1 MEEHRDGTKYRVPV
15 RDGTSPWVIMLRAI
29 VRRSKDSS
37 FRAPP
42 VGKLG
47 ILPGDPTPQPPMSDV
62 VRGYILNLLVNYSS
76 VSCKKVTL
84 LQWSADAWMGVVLEW
99 LYCCFVWA

>member
-1 MEEHRDGTKYRVPV
+1 MGDHATGYSE
-15 RDGTSPWVIMLRAI
+15 
-29 VRRSKDSS
+29 KDSS

-47 ILPGDPTPQPPMSDV
+47 ILPGDPIPQPPMSDV

-84 LQWSADAWMGVVLEW
+84 LHRYAMATLPQAESTKPKLSRF
-99 LYCCFVWA
+99 LK

>member
-1 MEEHRDGTKYRVPV
+1 MGDHATGYSE
-15 RDGTSPWVIMLRAI
+15 
-29 VRRSKDSS
+29 KDSS

-47 ILPGDPTPQPPMSDV
+47 ILPGDPIPQPPMSDV
-62 VRGYILNLLVNYSS
+62 VRGHILNLIVNHSS

-84 LQWSADAWMGVVLEW
+84 LQILSIGAGRSASSGHRPSP
-99 LYCCFVWA
+99 VWTGLDPVKGLAPTTLTQLTLVAM